1 MECADAIKILIGGYI
16 PLVGVIVW
24 LIRTGR
30 KDVIRLIKAFEQNT
44 TVLERVERLLSN
56 WRGH

>member
-1 MECADAIKILIGGYI
+1 MDCSDITKILIAGYL
-16 PLVGVIVW
+16 PLVGVVVW

-44 TVLERVERLLSN
+44 AVLERVEKLLTN